1 MGSPRSR
8 SIRLLPFLVL
18 LAAVAGLNLAGVGRV
33 GGAAPTLAAAN
44 ASSGALEEL
53 ERARRE
59 QGLIRA
65 ESTVVLLRLL
75 ERAPTLAGGRP

>member
-18 LAAVAGLNLAGVGRV
+18 LVAAAGLRLAGVGRV
-33 GGAAPTLAAAN
+33 DGAPTLAAG
-44 ASSGALEEL
+44 SPSGGALEEL
-53 ERARRE
+53 ETARRE